1 MVMLNIDWK
10 YSSFHR
16 AVNWGIYP
24 ANWGGE
30 GINEKMDWKCL
41 E

>member
-1 MVMLNIDWK
+1 MVTLNIDWK

-16 AVNWGIYP
+16 AVNWG
-24 ANWGGE
+24 GE
-30 GINEKMDWKCL
+30 GINEKMDGKYL